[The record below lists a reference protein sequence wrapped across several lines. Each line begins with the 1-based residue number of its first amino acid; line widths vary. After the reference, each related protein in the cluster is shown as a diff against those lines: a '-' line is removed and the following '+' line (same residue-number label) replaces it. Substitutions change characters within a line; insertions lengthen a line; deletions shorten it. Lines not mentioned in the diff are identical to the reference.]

1 MEPSS
6 TNKGSGKTHS
16 FRKLKKRVKV
26 RSEAFEFA
34 KNKNRHECEMCHE
47 RCTSLYAL
55 DIHRKR
61 HLSIKELACDKCSK
75 TFVARSELTRHKLT
89 HSDETK
95 FACVVCGVKFKRNCD
110 LLRHMRRQHPG
121 SSQIE
126 KSMIRPNNSYENFE
140 IETTGGELVTTC
152 ITWKFLA
159 SNQASML
166 HHTTRGHVAIPTHV
180 YAEGDG
186 CKIVPRAFKPE
197 DYYESNGGLHNII
210 LKVWMKDNTIGLSI
224 SKTTY
229 GNGVLAAQRNK
240 TDMKTAG
247 RHNTTMLKKA
257 CSSRV
262 LLPEGYEVICEE
274 TRVVPIHPFQGTL
287 CSSNG
292 KWLIRNILQNVCLD
306 TFMPPEALTYFEE
319 DELAIIIK
327 AVEELKNSLVI
338 GDRELVFIDEAEEG
352 DRPLGDPIL
361 RAKIEEGT
369 YKICKLE
376 EDLHQASLREEKLL
390 KENDKLR
397 SQLEDEK
404 QAHNETKK
412 MLVAMKR
419 ERAVLLRANSEK
431 RNANRV
437 PLSNATNSPV
447 KRKK

>member
-1 MEPSS
+1 MSPIF
-6 TNKGSGKTHS
+6 K
-16 FRKLKKRVKV
+16 KLRKRVTAK
-26 RSEAFEFA
+26 SEAFEVA
-34 KNKNRHECEMCHE
+34 KKKNKYACDMCNE
-47 RCTSLYAL
+47 TLPCPSRLQ
-55 DIHRKR
+55 IHRKR
-61 HLSIKELACDKCSK
+61 HLNVKEFACDKCSK
-75 TFVARSELTRHKLT
+75 TFVTESNLTSHQLT
-89 HSDETK
+89 HSDERK
-95 FACVVCGVKFKRNCD
+95 FACVLCGLKFKRNSD
-110 LLRHMRRQHPG
+110 VLRHMRVQHPG

-126 KSMIRPNNSYENFE
+126 KTRIRRKNFYEDFE
-140 IETTGGELVTTC
+140 IETTGDELVATC
-152 ITWKFLA
+152 ITCKFLA
-159 SNQASML
+159 SNQMSMQN
-166 HHTTRGHVAIPTHV
+166 HTRRGHVAIPTHV
-180 YAEGDG
+180 YADGDG

-197 DYYESNGGLHNII
+197 DYYESHGGLHNII

-229 GNGVLAAQRNK
+229 GNGVLAAQKNK
-240 TDMKTAG
+240 TDMKSAG

-262 LLPEGYEVICEE
+262 LIPEGYEVICED

-292 KWLIRNILQNVCLD
+292 KWLVRNILQKVCVD
-306 TFMPPEALTYFEE
+306 TFMPPESLTYFEE

-327 AVEELKNSLVI
+327 AVEELTNSLVI

-361 RAKIEEGT
+361 RAKIEEGSS
-369 YKICKLE
+369 KICKLE

-419 ERAVLLRANSEK
+419 ERALLLRANSEK